1 MIFHGDAMR
10 EAEKL
15 AIETAA
21 LTKAY
26 DCHTVIK
33 PLTLKVPCG
42 GVFGL
47 LGPNGAGK
55 TTLMKVIAGLGK
67 PTSGRL
73 FLFGE
78 DASGDR
84 SPALK
89 RRVGLI
95 PQENNLDREFPV
107 EETLKVSGMLFGVE
121 NFEACVE
128 ATILR
133 FQLQEMRKKAVR
145 SLSGGMMRRV
155 LIARSLMPDPELILL
170 DEPTVGLDP
179 DVRAVIWDII
189 DDLRTAGKTLIF
201 TTHYMEEAE
210 RLCDF
215 IAIFRAGEIV
225 LSDTKE
231 NLQRRIGRDVQDLE
245 NLFIRLAR
253 GEGV

>member
-1 MIFHGDAMR
+1 MR
-10 EAEKL
+10 EAEHL
-15 AIETAA
+15 AIETIE
-21 LTKAY
+21 LTKVY
-26 DCHTVIK
+26 DHHTVIK
-33 PLTLKVPCG
+33 PLNLKVPCG

-55 TTLMKVIAGLGK
+55 TTLMKVMAGLGK
-67 PTSGRL
+67 PSSGKL

-78 DASGDR
+78 DATGDR

-95 PQENNLDREFPV
+95 PQENNLDREFTV
-107 EETLKVSGMLFGVE
+107 EETLKVYGMLFGVE
-121 NFEACVE
+121 NLAARVE
-128 ATILR
+128 ETILR
-133 FQLQEMRKKAVR
+133 FQLQDMQKKTVR

-210 RLCDF
+210 RLCDA

-231 NLQRRIGRDVQDLE
+231 NLQRRIGCDAQDLE